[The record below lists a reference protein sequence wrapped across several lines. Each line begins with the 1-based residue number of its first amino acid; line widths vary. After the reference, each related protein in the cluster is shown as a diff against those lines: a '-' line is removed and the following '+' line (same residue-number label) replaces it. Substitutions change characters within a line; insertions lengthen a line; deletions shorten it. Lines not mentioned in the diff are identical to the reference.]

1 VTIGGDFNAHI
12 TGKFSNHHIA
22 NRNGGEMLEAFLQ
35 QHHLPAGNPVF

>member
-22 NRNGGEMLEAFLQ
+22 NKNGEMLEAFLQ